1 MDRKSELIS
10 NLIFSE
16 QEDFLINTSEY
27 IDEPYKYDR
36 FIMETKDILSKSSV
50 RILKERVNLVKEGA
64 IWILKVKR

>member
-10 NLIFSE
+10 NLIFSD

-36 FIMETKDILSKSSV
+36 FISETKDILEKSSV

>member
-36 FIMETKDILSKSSV
+36 FISETKDILVKSSV
-50 RILKERVNLVKEGA
+50 KILSERVSLVKEGA
-64 IWILKVKR
+64 IWKLKVKR

>member
-16 QEDFLINTSEY
+16 QQDFLINTSEY

-36 FIMETKDILSKSSV
+36 FISETKDILVKSSV
-50 RILKERVNLVKEGA
+50 EILRERVNLVKEGA

>member
-1 MDRKSELIS
+1 MDRRSELIS

-16 QEDFLINTSEY
+16 QEEFSINTSEY

-36 FIMETKDILSKSSV
+36 FILETKDILVKSSV
-50 RILKERVNLVKEGA
+50 KILRERVNLVKEGA

>member
-16 QEDFLINTSEY
+16 QVDFLINNSEY

-36 FIMETKDILSKSSV
+36 FISETKDILVKSSV
-50 RILKERVNLVKEGA
+50 EILRERVNLVKEGA

>member
-10 NLIFSE
+10 NLIFSD

-36 FIMETKDILSKSSV
+36 FISETKDILVKSSV
-50 RILKERVNLVKEGA
+50 KILRERVNLVKEGA